1 MGGEVNQKVKKSIF
15 NKRKNSRF
23 QTITKV
29 NIFGAWQ
36 DLEVVCVLVGN
47 CVYVYCGLFKLFSC

>member
-1 MGGEVNQKVKKSIF
+1 MKKSIF

>member
-47 CVYVYCGLFKLFSC
+47 CVYVYFGLFKLFSC